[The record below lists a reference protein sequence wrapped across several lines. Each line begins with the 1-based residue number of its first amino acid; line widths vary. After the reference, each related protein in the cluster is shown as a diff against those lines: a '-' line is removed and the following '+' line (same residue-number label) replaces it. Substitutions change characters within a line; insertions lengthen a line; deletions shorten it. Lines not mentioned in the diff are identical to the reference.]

1 MYDVRPIT
9 EDEREPA
16 TDISYD
22 RRALLRR
29 GGAVLAGAAAL
40 SALNTEGASAAPND
54 PVLLGTVNDAA
65 NTATTVTSSA
75 GTASVVL
82 RNTASG
88 AATNVAPAAP
98 GFDANTFVGSTES
111 GDLVNYGGS
120 LLFTHEGGVGVDGV
134 GEVYTDIWASQLVP
148 IKPKR
153 MLDTRSAGGR
163 ANVLNPSG
171 AFDSAGRLIAGKTI
185 RLDLSDLVFF
195 GVAVY
200 ANLTIVTPLKPG
212 YATLWPSGTRPGTST
227 INFAAGQIIANFAV
241 CGLSDVVPDSVQIY
255 TSQTTHVLLDV
266 TGFAVGAS
274 WQVNPAVLP
283 APVAAAPSR
292 GSKST
297 RERPAWAHR

>member
-1 MYDVRPIT
+1 MYDVRPLN
-9 EDEREPA
+9 EDEHEPSS
-16 TDISYD
+16 DISYD

-29 GGAVLAGAAAL
+29 GGAVLAGVAAL
-40 SALNTEGASAAPND
+40 GALNTEDASAAPND

-65 NTATTVTSSA
+65 NTVTTVTSSA

-88 AATNVAPAAP
+88 AAANVAPTAP
-98 GFDANTFVGSTES
+98 GFDLNTFVGSTET
-111 GDLVNYGGS
+111 GDLVNHGGS
-120 LLFTHEGGVGVDGV
+120 LLFTHDGSLDADGV

-148 IKPKR
+148 ITPKR
-153 MLDTRSAGGR
+153 MLDTRSVSGR

-185 RLDLSDLVFF
+185 TLDLSDLVFS

-212 YATLWPSGTRPGTST
+212 YATLWPSGTRPVTSS

-241 CGLSDVVPDSVQIY
+241 CGLSDADSVRIY

-283 APVAAAPSR
+283 ASVTAAPTL
-292 GSKST
+292 GTTST
-297 RERPAWAHR
+297 RERPSWAQR